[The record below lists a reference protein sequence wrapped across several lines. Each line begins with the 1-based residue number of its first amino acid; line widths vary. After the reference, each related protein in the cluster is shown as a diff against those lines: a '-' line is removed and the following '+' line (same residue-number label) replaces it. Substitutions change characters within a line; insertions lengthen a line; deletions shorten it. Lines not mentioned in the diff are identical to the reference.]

1 MSKLLYLGG
10 LVLAAAAGA
19 AAGWY
24 AAKEQYE
31 RIAREDFLARQE
43 KDRRMDQETAQK
55 KQEAQTAVQNY
66 GGESEPVLEQKDIFV
81 VSPDEFGD
89 DETYTVVDWT
99 FYAGDGVMADENDR
113 PVKRA
118 EEVIGQALNS
128 FGLYAKDIVQV
139 RNDKLR
145 MYIEIVRDLRPYSE
159 VAEDLP
165 YRPEEDE

>member
-1 MSKLLYLGG
+1 MSKLFYLGT

-24 AAKEQYE
+24 AAKERYE

-43 KDRRMDQETAQK
+43 KDRLVKEDHAQQ
-55 KQEAQTAVQNY
+55 KQAAQTAVKDY
-66 GGESEPVLEQKDIFV
+66 GGEEPALERKDIFV

-89 DETYTVVDWT
+89 DETYAVVDWT
-99 FYAGDGVMADENDR
+99 FYAGDGVLADENDR

-128 FGLYAKDIVQV
+128 FGRYAKDIVQV